1 MKHIRVFA
9 PGTVANLGCGFDVMG
24 LTLDGV
30 GDLLEIGA
38 EEGAEGL
45 EIRNLS
51 GMNLPENIEENVI
64 TPALRAMLAAYG
76 RPVRIEVTM
85 LEKIAPG
92 SGIGSSAA
100 SSAAA
105 VYGFNELLD
114 RPFSGKELVEF
125 AMMGEALIGGTPHA
139 DNVGP
144 AVLGGVVLIRGY
156 EPFDIV
162 RLPVPD
168 NFFYAVAHPAIVVST
183 KDAREVL
190 PREIPL
196 SKAVEQWGNV
206 GGLVAGFALRDV
218 ALIGRSM
225 HDAVVEPYR
234 KGFIPGYDELKEL
247 VLAHEKII
255 GVHDLILHNYGP
267 GRTMGSCHVEVRS
280 DSDFVAV
287 HEVVDLIEREI
298 EEKLHI
304 LMTIHMDP
312 VEVDNAAVNHY
323 RHMAE
328 QVIAELHQ
336 NLSLH
341 DFRLVSGENTNR
353 LIFDILV
360 PFDCTYT
367 NDELLDMIS
376 GELSRMDKTCQVSLT
391 FDRDFT

>member
-105 VYGFNELLD
+105 VYGLNELLD

-190 PREIPL
+190 PREILL

-247 VLAHEKII
+247 VLAEGALAMNIAGSGPSVFALASDYGVAQRIAVQMERHFQLRQI
-255 GVHDLILHNYGP
+255 GCHTYA
-267 GRTMGSCHVEVRS
+267 GRVSNAGARGVE
-280 DSDFVAV
+280 
-287 HEVVDLIEREI
+287 
-298 EEKLHI
+298 
-304 LMTIHMDP
+304 
-312 VEVDNAAVNHY
+312 
-323 RHMAE
+323 
-328 QVIAELHQ
+328 Q
-336 NLSLH
+336 
-341 DFRLVSGENTNR
+341 
-353 LIFDILV
+353 
-360 PFDCTYT
+360 
-367 NDELLDMIS
+367 
-376 GELSRMDKTCQVSLT
+376 
-391 FDRDFT
+391 

>member
-105 VYGFNELLD
+105 VYGVNELLG
-114 RPFSGKELVEF
+114 RPFSGKQLVEF
-125 AMMGEALIGGTPHA
+125 AMMGEALLGGTPHA

-144 AVLGGVVLIRGY
+144 ALLGGVVLVRGY
-156 EPFDIV
+156 RPFDIV

-168 NFFYAVAHPAIVVST
+168 YAVAHPGIVVST
-183 KDAREVL
+183 REAREAL
-190 PREIPL
+190 PKRIPL
-196 SKAVEQWGNV
+196 SDAVAQWGNV

-225 HDAVVEPYR
+225 HDVVAEPYR
-234 KGFIPGYDELKEL
+234 KGFIPGYDALKEQ
-247 VLAHEKII
+247 VLAGGALAMNIA
-255 GVHDLILHNYGP
+255 GSGPSVFALASNY
-267 GRTMGSCHVEVRS
+267 E
-280 DSDFVAV
+280 
-287 HEVVDLIEREI
+287 
-298 EEKLHI
+298 
-304 LMTIHMDP
+304 
-312 VEVDNAAVNHY
+312 AAV
-323 RHMAE
+323 R
-328 QVIAELHQ
+328 
-336 NLSLH
+336 
-341 DFRLVSGENTNR
+341 
-353 LIFDILV
+353 
-360 PFDCTYT
+360 
-367 NDELLDMIS
+367 IS
-376 GELSRMDKTCQVSLT
+376 GEMKRHFEGLGIGCNSYAGRVSNAGA
-391 FDRDFT
+391 RVVE

>member
-105 VYGFNELLD
+105 VYGLNELLD
-114 RPFSGKELVEF
+114 RPFSGKELVGF

-247 VLAHEKII
+247 VLAEGALAMNIAGSGPSVFALASDYGMAQRIAAQMERHFQLRQI
-255 GVHDLILHNYGP
+255 GCHTYA
-267 GRTMGSCHVEVRS
+267 GRVSNAGARVVE
-280 DSDFVAV
+280 
-287 HEVVDLIEREI
+287 
-298 EEKLHI
+298 
-304 LMTIHMDP
+304 
-312 VEVDNAAVNHY
+312 
-323 RHMAE
+323 
-328 QVIAELHQ
+328 Q
-336 NLSLH
+336 
-341 DFRLVSGENTNR
+341 
-353 LIFDILV
+353 
-360 PFDCTYT
+360 
-367 NDELLDMIS
+367 
-376 GELSRMDKTCQVSLT
+376 
-391 FDRDFT
+391 

>member
-30 GDLLEIGA
+30 GELLEIGA
-38 EEGAEGL
+38 EEGAERL

-105 VYGFNELLD
+105 VYGLNELLD

-247 VLAHEKII
+247 VLAEGALAMNIAGPSVFALASDYGVAQRIAAQMERHFQLRQI
-255 GVHDLILHNYGP
+255 GCHTYA
-267 GRTMGSCHVEVRS
+267 GRVSNAGARVVE
-280 DSDFVAV
+280 
-287 HEVVDLIEREI
+287 
-298 EEKLHI
+298 
-304 LMTIHMDP
+304 
-312 VEVDNAAVNHY
+312 
-323 RHMAE
+323 
-328 QVIAELHQ
+328 Q
-336 NLSLH
+336 
-341 DFRLVSGENTNR
+341 
-353 LIFDILV
+353 
-360 PFDCTYT
+360 
-367 NDELLDMIS
+367 
-376 GELSRMDKTCQVSLT
+376 
-391 FDRDFT
+391 